1 MKQVHVVPHMHWD
14 REWYFSTEESRIL
27 LVNNLEEIMHRLET
41 DEAYPYY
48 VLDGQTSILEDY
60 LAVKPENRDR
70 IKRLVQANKLIIG
83 PWYTQTDEM
92 IVGGESIVRNLL
104 YGIKDSREFGPHM
117 EIGYLPDSFGQS
129 AQMPMILN
137 GFGITRSI
145 FWRGTSERHGTDKTE
160 FYWISDDG
168 SKVLVQLMPLG
179 YAIGK
184 YLPTEEQ
191 ALKKRMDK
199 YLPVLDRGATGDHL
213 LLPNGHDQM
222 PLQQNITEVITR
234 LHRLYP
240 EREFF
245 LSRYENVFEQLER
258 QLNLPTISGEFLDG
272 KYMRVHRSI
281 YSTRMDIKTM
291 NTMIENKL
299 TNTLEPLMSLAYKLG
314 IEYHHGLVE
323 LIWKEIMKNHAHD
336 SIGCCCSDKVH
347 QEIANRFF
355 IADEKTDQLITFYK
369 RKIVDSIETERG
381 EDRLTFFNLSPH
393 ADRKVVRTEVITKLE
408 EFRLET
414 EVGEVVPHHVL
425 ERSILD
431 PGLIDRQIVHY
442 GDYEPFYKYTI
453 EIQIPLPALSY
464 DTLFVVAASSSG
476 HQSEIAV
483 TSETVIEDRIKTEF
497 YEVSVKPNGTIDLID
512 RRTGQSFEGLLLLE
526 DSGDDG
532 DEYDFSPLVGD
543 RPITSQS
550 SRPSIERLDSVSGT
564 RLKIIHDLKVPRN
577 LEERKEGHSSS
588 RLKVVLELDFI
599 EDEPV
604 IGLTVSVDN
613 ETNDHRLRFHLPTTL
628 QAQSSFS
635 DHQFGEIKRPFID
648 DALQVWEREGW
659 DERPDG
665 IFPMLSYV
673 GVRDDETRRGLGVIT
688 NSSREFEVI
697 PSPSPT
703 IAVTLFRS
711 VGVLGKEELVRRPG
725 RPSGIKLP
733 TPDSQM
739 IGTHSFGFGI
749 TVLTP
754 EDKLS
759 SVAKRHL
766 TPFVTYN
773 KIPHDAMRLN
783 PTGLRL
789 KASNGLFSLSDNGLI
804 MSTLKKAEQD
814 EGLILRV
821 YNPTD
826 RPLPLSFEAGLPKHL
841 FEVDLNEEG
850 PKDVRATV
858 GGGEYLLKPNQLKTI
873 LMK

>member
-41 DEAYPYY
+41 DADYPYY

-60 LAVKPENRDR
+60 LAVKPENRER
-70 IKRLVQANKLIIG
+70 IKRLVQANKLIVG

-160 FYWISDDG
+160 FYWTSDDG

-184 YLPTEEQ
+184 YLPTEET
-191 ALKKRMDK
+191 ALKTRMDK

-222 PLQQNITEVITR
+222 PLQQNITEVITQ

-245 LSRYENVFEQLER
+245 LSRYEHVFEQLEQ

-355 IADEKTDQLITFYK
+355 IANEKTDQLITFYK
-369 RKIVDSIETERG
+369 RKIVDSIDTERE

-393 ADRKVVRTEVITKLE
+393 ADRKVIRAEVITKLE
-408 EFRLET
+408 DFQLEK
-414 EVGEVVPHHVL
+414 ESGEVVPYHVIK
-425 ERSILD
+425 RDILD

-442 GDYEPFYKYTI
+442 GNYEPFYKYTI
-453 EIQIPLPALSY
+453 EIQITLPALSY
-464 DTLFVVAASSSG
+464 DTLFVALEQSTDQSEVAATT
-476 HQSEIAV
+476 EIEAENIT
-483 TSETVIEDRIKTEF
+483 TSL
-497 YEVSVKPNGTIDLID
+497 YEVTVNPNGTIDLVD
-512 RRTGQSFEGLLLLE
+512 RRTGQAFEGLLLLE

-532 DEYDFSPLVGD
+532 DEYDYSPLLGD
-543 RPITSQS
+543 QPISSHSSQPTIKRTD
-550 SRPSIERLDSVSGT
+550 SRWGT
-564 RLKIIHDLKVPRN
+564 RLTISHDLKVP
-577 LEERKEGHSSS
+577 LDLAERKNGHSSS
-588 RLKVVLELDFI
+588 HVKVTLELDFI
-599 EDEPV
+599 HDEPV
-604 IGLTVSVDN
+604 IGLVVSVDN
-613 ETNDHRLRFHLPTTL
+613 AANDHRLRIHLPTTL
-628 QAQSSFS
+628 QSQVSFS
-635 DHQFGEIKRPFID
+635 DHQFGEIKRSFID
-648 DALQVWEREGW
+648 DALHVWEKEDW

-673 GVRDDETRRGLGVIT
+673 GVKDDETSHGLGIIT

-697 PSPSPT
+697 PTPSPT
-703 IAVTLFRS
+703 IAITLFRS

-739 IGTHSFGFGI
+739 IGTYVFEFGL

-754 EDKLS
+754 NDELS
-759 SVAKRHL
+759 SIAKQYL

-783 PTGLRL
+783 PTGLCL
-789 KASNGLFSLSDNGLI
+789 KAASNLFSLTDNGLL
-804 MSTLKKAEQD
+804 MSTLKKAEKID
-814 EGLILRV
+814 GLILRV

-826 RPLPLSFEAGLPKHL
+826 QVIPLSFESGLPDHL

-850 PKDVRATV
+850 AKDVRSAIQQNTYFV
-858 GGGEYLLKPNQLKTI
+858 KPNQLKTI

>member
-41 DEAYPYY
+41 DEDYPYY

-60 LAVKPENRDR
+60 LAVRPENRER

-104 YGIKDSREFGPHM
+104 YGIKDSKEFGPHM

-160 FYWISDDG
+160 FYWTSDDG

-184 YLPTEEQ
+184 YLPTEEG
-191 ALKKRMDK
+191 ALKTRMDK

-222 PLQQNITEVITR
+222 PLQQNITEVITQ

-245 LSRYENVFEQLER
+245 LSRYENIFEQLEK
-258 QLNLPTISGEFLDG
+258 QLHLPTISGEFLDG

-299 TNTLEPLMSLAYKLG
+299 TNTLEPLMSLAYKVG

-355 IADEKTDQLITFYK
+355 IANEKTDQLIAFYK
-369 RKIVDSIETERG
+369 RKIVDSIHTERE

-393 ADRKVVRTEVITKLE
+393 ADRKVVRAEVITKLE

-414 EVGEVVPHHVL
+414 ESGEVVPYHVT

-442 GDYEPFYKYTI
+442 GNYEPFYKYTI
-453 EIQIPLPALSY
+453 EIQMALPALAY
-464 DTLFVVAASSSG
+464 DTLFVTAEQSNY
-476 HQSEIAV
+476 QSEVAV
-483 TSETVIEDRIKTEF
+483 TSELEIGNIITNL
-497 YEVSVKPNGTIDLID
+497 YEVKVNSNGTIDVID
-512 RRTGQSFEGLLLLE
+512 LRTEQSFEGLLLLE

-532 DEYDFSPLVGD
+532 DEYDYSPLSGD
-543 RPITSQS
+543 RPITSHS
-550 SRPSIERLDSVSGT
+550 SRPTIEKTDSRWGT

-577 LEERKEGHSSS
+577 LEERKNGHSSS
-588 RLKVVLELDFI
+588 LLKVMLELDFI
-599 EDEPV
+599 QDEPV
-604 IGLTVSVDN
+604 IGLVVSVDN
-613 ETNDHRLRFHLPTTL
+613 AADDHRLRLHLPTTL
-628 QAQSSFS
+628 QTQVSFA
-635 DHQFGEIKRPFID
+635 DHQFGEIQRPFVD
-648 DALQVWEREGW
+648 DALQVWEKEGW

-665 IFPMLSYV
+665 IYPMLSYL
-673 GVRDDETRRGLGVIT
+673 GVRDDETRRGIGIIT
-688 NSSREFEVI
+688 NSSREFEVV
-697 PSPSPT
+697 PSPAPT
-703 IAVTLFRS
+703 LAVTLFRS
-711 VGVLGKEELVRRPG
+711 VGVLGKEELIRRPG

-739 IGTHSFGFGI
+739 IGEHSFELGM
-749 TVLTP
+749 TMLSP
-754 EDKLS
+754 DDRLS
-759 SVAKRHL
+759 SIAKRHL
-766 TPFVTYN
+766 TPIVAYN
-773 KIPHDAMRLN
+773 KIPHNAMRLN

-789 KASNGLFSLSDNGLI
+789 GVSSHLFSLADNGLI

-814 EGLILRV
+814 EALVLRV
-821 YNPTD
+821 FNPTGE
-826 RPLPLSFEAGLPKHL
+826 PLPLAFDTSLPEHL

-850 PKDVRATV
+850 TKDVRAAVRETAYFV
-858 GGGEYLLKPNQLKTI
+858 QPNQLKTI

>member
-41 DEAYPYY
+41 DADYPYY

-60 LAVKPENRDR
+60 LAVKPENRER
-70 IKRLVQANKLIIG
+70 IKRLVQANKLIVG

-160 FYWISDDG
+160 FYWTSDDG

-184 YLPTEEQ
+184 YLPTEET
-191 ALKKRMDK
+191 ALKTRMDK

-222 PLQQNITEVITR
+222 PLQQNITEIITQ

-245 LSRYENVFEQLER
+245 LSRYENVFEQLEQ

-299 TNTLEPLMSLAYKLG
+299 TNTLEPLMSLAYKVG

-355 IADEKTDQLITFYK
+355 IANEKTDQLITFYK
-369 RKIVDSIETERG
+369 RKIVDSIDTERE
-381 EDRLTFFNLSPH
+381 EDRLTFFNLSPY
-393 ADRKVVRTEVITKLE
+393 ADRKVIRAEVITKLE
-408 EFRLET
+408 DFQLEK
-414 EVGEVVPHHVL
+414 ESGEVVPYHVI
-425 ERSILD
+425 ERDILD

-442 GDYEPFYKYTI
+442 GNYEPFYKYTI
-453 EIQIPLPALSY
+453 EIQVALPALSY
-464 DTLFVVAASSSG
+464 DTFFVALEQSTDQSEVAATT
-476 HQSEIAV
+476 EIEAENIT
-483 TSETVIEDRIKTEF
+483 TSL
-497 YEVSVKPNGTIDLID
+497 YEVTVNPNGTIDLVD

-526 DSGDDG
+526 DSADDG
-532 DEYDFSPLVGD
+532 DEYDYSPLLGD
-543 RPITSQS
+543 QPITSHS
-550 SRPSIERLDSVSGT
+550 SQPTIKRADSRWGT
-564 RLKIIHDLKVPRN
+564 RLTISHDLKVPYN
-577 LEERKEGHSSS
+577 LEERKNGHSSS
-588 RLKVVLELDFI
+588 HVKVTLELDFI
-599 EDEPV
+599 HDEPV
-604 IGLTVSVDN
+604 IGLVVSIDN
-613 ETNDHRLRFHLPTTL
+613 AANDHRLRIHLPTTL
-628 QAQSSFS
+628 QSQVSFS

-648 DALQVWEREGW
+648 DALHVWEKEDW

-673 GVRDDETRRGLGVIT
+673 GVKDNETNHGLGLIT
-688 NSSREFEVI
+688 NSSREYEVI
-697 PSPSPT
+697 PNPSPT
-703 IAVTLFRS
+703 IAITLFRS

-739 IGTHSFGFGI
+739 IGTYAFEFG
-749 TVLTP
+749 LTMLRP
-754 EDKLS
+754 DDELS
-759 SVAKRHL
+759 SIAKRYL

-789 KASNGLFSLSDNGLI
+789 KAASSLFSLTDNGLL
-804 MSTLKKAEQD
+804 MSTLKKAEQVD
-814 EGLILRV
+814 GLILRV

-826 RPLPLSFEAGLPKHL
+826 QVIPLSFESGMPDHL
-841 FEVDLNEEG
+841 LEVDLNEEG
-850 PKDVRATV
+850 SKDVRSAIQQNTYFV
-858 GGGEYLLKPNQLKTI
+858 KPNQLKTI

>member
-41 DEAYPYY
+41 DADYPYY

-104 YGIKDSREFGPHM
+104 YGIKDSKEFGPHM

-160 FYWISDDG
+160 FYWTSDDG

-191 ALKKRMDK
+191 ALKTRMDK

-222 PLQQNITEVITR
+222 PLQQNITEVITQ

-245 LSRYENVFEQLER
+245 LSRYENVFEQLEQ

-299 TNTLEPLMSLAYKLG
+299 TNTLEPLMSLAYKAG
-314 IEYHHGLVE
+314 VEYHHGLVE

-347 QEIANRFF
+347 QEISNRFF
-355 IADEKTDQLITFYK
+355 IANEKTDQLIAFYK
-369 RKIVDSIETERG
+369 RKIVDSIDTERE

-393 ADRKVVRTEVITKLE
+393 ADRKVLRVEVITKRE
-408 EFRLET
+408 NFQLET
-414 EVGEVVPHHVL
+414 EFGEVAPYHVI
-425 ERSILD
+425 ERNILD
-431 PGLIDRQIVHY
+431 PGLIDRQIVHN
-442 GDYEPFYKYTI
+442 GNYEPFYKYTI
-453 EIQIPLPALSY
+453 EVQMALPALSY
-464 DTLFVVAASSSG
+464 DTLFVATKQSDYQDEVVA
-476 HQSEIAV
+476 
-483 TSETVIEDRIKTEF
+483 TSELELENITTDLYKVTVN
-497 YEVSVKPNGTIDLID
+497 PNGTIDVVD
-512 RRTGQSFEGLLLLE
+512 RRTEQLFEGLLLLE
-526 DSGDDG
+526 DSGD
-532 DEYDFSPLVGD
+532 EYDYSLLMGD
-543 RPITSQS
+543 TPITSQAS
-550 SRPSIERLDSVSGT
+550 QPTIEKSNSKWGT
-564 RLKIIHDLKVPRN
+564 RLRIIHDLKVPRD
-577 LEERKEGHSSS
+577 LEERKNGRASS
-588 RLKVVLELDFI
+588 LLQVTLELDFI
-599 EDEPV
+599 QGEPV
-604 IGLTVSVDN
+604 IGLNVTIDN
-613 ETNDHRLRFHLPTTL
+613 AANDHRLRLYLPTSL
-628 QAQSSFS
+628 QANVSFS

-648 DALQVWEREGW
+648 DAMQVWEKENW

-665 IFPMLSYV
+665 IFPMLSYI
-673 GVRDDETRRGLGVIT
+673 GIRDDETTQGLGIIT

-697 PSPSPT
+697 PDPSPT

-739 IGTHSFGFGI
+739 IGTHSFEFGFTI
-749 TVLTP
+749 LAAN
-754 EDKLS
+754 DRLS
-759 SVAKRHL
+759 SIAKRHL

-773 KIPHDAMRLN
+773 KIPHNAMRLN

-789 KASNGLFSLSDNGLI
+789 KASSNLFSLTNNGLL
-804 MSTLKKAEQD
+804 MSTFKKAEQD

-826 RPLPLSFEAGLPKHL
+826 QAIPLSFESALPDHL

-850 PKDVRATV
+850 PKDVRLAIQKNT
-858 GGGEYLLKPNQLKTI
+858 YLLQPNQFKTI